1 MPLQDYERVLA
12 AVPALA
18 LPLLHIHVLEM
29 EAKLQPGCQHIS
41 WASMNIDGFLHYARK
56 VLQLLL
62 VN

>member
-41 WASMNIDGFLHYARK
+41 WASMGNYD
-56 VLQLLL
+56 LQ
-62 VN
+62 VI